1 MLSNKITV
9 DSGLVLRVVVSV
21 LCSWTQYGSDMCSRR
36 VGMVRW
42 GTLENQLNVL
52 PFSVKTGILT
62 DILHIIAPSL
72 RGCTSSLSKH
82 ASQEV
87 H

>member
-1 MLSNKITV
+1 MGPMC
-9 DSGLVLRVVVSV
+9 DRGGLGW
-21 LCSWTQYGSDMCSRR
+21 CG
-36 VGMVRW
+36 GAHHK
-42 GTLENQLNVL
+42 NQLNVL
-52 PFSVKTGILT
+52 PFSVKT
-62 DILHIIAPSL
+62 DILHIIVPSL

>member
-1 MLSNKITV
+1 MC
-9 DSGLVLRVVVSV
+9 SG
-21 LCSWTQYGSDMCSRR
+21 TQYGSDVCERHK
-36 VGMVRW
+36 
-42 GTLENQLNVL
+42 NQLNVL
-52 PFSVKTGILT
+52 PFSVKT
-62 DILHIIAPSL
+62 DKLHIIAPSL